1 MLNDGAND
9 LDGLLQGS
17 TKRGFLPPSG
27 VALDAEAVVVAAK
40 PGEANPIVVVRG
52 LLGADALGSTGDL
65 VALCSAAPDNG
76 IGTAALNFCE
86 GYLHGAVTVEMLNM
100 STFRGPKLFCLP
112 NPPPARSEAM
122 SEFVSWA
129 QAAPDRM
136 SQSPTDGV
144 FGFLRDHYPCAAS
157 R

>member
-1 MLNDGAND
+1 MRIDRWAIAATLASLLPCVSAGAV
-9 LDGLLQGS
+9 
-17 TKRGFLPPSG
+17 T
-27 VALDAEAVVVAAK
+27 
-40 PGEANPIVVVRG
+40 EANFT
-52 LLGADALGSTGDL
+52 LGSTGDL

-86 GYLHGAVTVEMLNM
+86 GYLQGAVTVEMLNM

-122 SEFVSWA
+122 SGFVSWA
-129 QAAPDRM
+129 RAAPDRM

-144 FGFLRDHYPCAAS
+144 FGFLRDRYPCAGA

>member
-1 MLNDGAND
+1 MKIDKWLAATAM
-9 LDGLLQGS
+9 GLLL
-17 TKRGFLPPSG
+17 TC
-27 VALDAEAVVVAAK
+27 VDARAAT
-40 PGEANPIVVVRG
+40 EANFTV
-52 LLGADALGSTGDL
+52 GSTGDL
-65 VALCSAAPDNG
+65 AALCSAAPDNG

-86 GYLHGAVTVEMLNM
+86 GYLQGAVTVEMLNM
-100 STFRGPKLFCLP
+100 SAFRGPKLFCLP

-136 SQSPTDGV
+136 TQSPTDGV
-144 FGFLRDHYPCAAS
+144 FGFLRDRYPCAA

>member
-1 MLNDGAND
+1 MRIDKWTFAATMA
-9 LDGLLQGS
+9 LLLHSVG
-17 TKRGFLPPSG
+17 
-27 VALDAEAVVVAAK
+27 AEAAT
-40 PGEANPIVVVRG
+40 EANF
-52 LLGADALGSTGDL
+52 ALGSTGDL

-112 NPPPARSEAM
+112 NPPPTRSEAM
-122 SEFVSWA
+122 SGFVSWA

-144 FGFLRDHYPCAAS
+144 FGFLRDRYPCAAS

>member
-1 MLNDGAND
+1 MRIDKPIMAATMA
-9 LDGLLQGS
+9 LL
-17 TKRGFLPPSG
+17 LPW
-27 VALDAEAVVVAAK
+27 
-40 PGEANPIVVVRG
+40 
-52 LLGADALGSTGDL
+52 ADARAATQDNFTLASTGDL

-76 IGTAALNFCE
+76 IGTAAINFCE
-86 GYLHGAVTVEMLNM
+86 GYFHGAVTVEMLNM
-100 STFRGPKLFCLP
+100 AAFRGPKLFCLP

-136 SQSPTDGV
+136 NQSPTDGL
-144 FGFLRDHYPCAAS
+144 FGFLRDRYPCSAS

>member
-1 MLNDGAND
+1 MRIVRWAIAATMAS
-9 LDGLLQGS
+9 LLPCVS
-17 TKRGFLPPSG
+17 
-27 VALDAEAVVVAAK
+27 AEAVT
-40 PGEANPIVVVRG
+40 EANF
-52 LLGADALGSTGDL
+52 ALSSTGDL

-86 GYLHGAVTVEMLNM
+86 GYLQGAVTVEMLNM

-122 SEFVSWA
+122 SGFVSWA

-144 FGFLRDHYPCAAS
+144 FGFLRERYPCAAL

>member
-1 MLNDGAND
+1 MRID
-9 LDGLLQGS
+9 
-17 TKRGFLPPSG
+17 KYII
-27 VALDAEAVVVAAK
+27 VVAMASSLLSCARSQAAT
-40 PGEANPIVVVRG
+40 EANFT
-52 LLGADALGSTGDL
+52 LGSTGDL

-76 IGTAALNFCE
+76 IGTAALNFGE
-86 GYLHGAVTVEMLNM
+86 GYLQGAVTVEMLNM

-144 FGFLRDHYPCAAS
+144 FGVLRDRYPCAAS

>member
-1 MLNDGAND
+1 MRIDKLIVTAAMAALLPWAGA
-9 LDGLLQGS
+9 
-17 TKRGFLPPSG
+17 R
-27 VALDAEAVVVAAK
+27 AAS
-40 PGEANPIVVVRG
+40 EANFT
-52 LLGADALGSTGDL
+52 LGSTGDL
-65 VALCSAAPDNG
+65 VALCSAVPDNG

-86 GYLHGAVTVEMLNM
+86 GYLQGAVTVEMLNM
-100 STFRGPKLFCLP
+100 ATFRGPKLFCLP

-136 SQSPTDGV
+136 AQSPTDGV
-144 FGFLRDHYPCAAS
+144 FGFLRERYPCAAP

>member
-1 MLNDGAND
+1 MRIDRWAIAVTMASLLPCVSAGAV
-9 LDGLLQGS
+9 
-17 TKRGFLPPSG
+17 T
-27 VALDAEAVVVAAK
+27 
-40 PGEANPIVVVRG
+40 EANF
-52 LLGADALGSTGDL
+52 ALGSTGDL

-86 GYLHGAVTVEMLNM
+86 GYLQGAVTVEMLNM

-122 SEFVSWA
+122 SGFVSWA

-144 FGFLRDHYPCAAS
+144 FGFLRERYPCAAS